1 MHCSFGFEAARNI
14 VFQLRSRPDKGGGS
28 GCYIQRKW
36 QLTAQTAALIHHDVR
51 VELAQNKVGAEEEAT

>member
-1 MHCSFGFEAARNI
+1 MVLKLQEILFSSYGPVPIR
-14 VFQLRSRPDKGGGS
+14 GS

-36 QLTAQTAALIHHDVR
+36 HPTAQTAALIHHDVR